1 MKNKR
6 LGDMLVSSHVITE
19 DQLNQALQ
27 MQKEQKKR
35 LGQVLVDNGFI
46 TEAQLIDTLR
56 IQLGIDY
63 IDLGKADID
72 PTMSKYIPKSLAKKA
87 LIVPVSVSKDSLF
100 LAMADPLNF
109 MALEEAH
116 DTSKK
121 RIIPMI
127 ASQTAVEHAIN
138 VLYSNE
144 GAAEAMA
151 QMMADAGLTK
161 DEIKTPEEENVE
173 DAPTIRLVNSIIE
186 RAYNEKASDIHFEP
200 TETEMVIRLRVDGR
214 LHRIMTIPG
223 DLMGS
228 VTSRLKV
235 MAHLNI
241 VEKRIPQ
248 DGRAVLKLK
257 QNDVD
262 MRMSTLPTIYGEKI
276 VIRIL
281 GTEGSMLTREGIGIP
296 KSENAKVDRLLKNTS
311 GVIMIVGPTGS
322 GKSSTMYALMQE
334 LLSEH
339 TNLITLEDPV
349 EYHIDGATQVQI
361 NEKVGLTFANG
372 LRSILRQDPDIIC
385 VGEIRDGEN
394 AEIAKRAAMTGHL
407 VITTIHTED
416 AVSAI
421 DRLKDMGVAPYLI
434 SAGLRGIISQ
444 RLLRRICPT
453 CKEEYTPEAASL
465 SLAKIRTYPGRKF
478 FHGKG
483 CDNCYHSGYRG
494 RIGVFEILMMN
505 DELRHCI
512 TSGGDKQ
519 EFSRLAEKT
528 GYVTMLEHADE
539 LVEEGITT
547 VDEIIRT
554 ISITD

>member
-1 MKNKR
+1 
-6 LGDMLVSSHVITE
+6 MLVSSHVITE

-385 VGEIRDGEN
+385 VGEIRDGET
-394 AEIAKRAAMTGHL
+394 AEIAMRAAMTGHL